1 VAASRNAIQPKQMGS
16 LASTLS
22 NNMSSVEHFEWTF
35 SPSDYFEDV
44 VDVAQD
50 DYVMTIANGKVKAMV
65 DSAVFERSPFVRE
78 QMEKS
83 LNDRFMAVQLLT
95 HRPYQLSKSSRT
107 RVHDDGHRDA
117 FIECEPGHIVL
128 TGGIV
133 DITVT
138 DAHGNVISDSRRKR
152 LQRKR
157 DLSELVARH
166 RGTDQ
171 FVDIM
176 LKSYD
181 AAVRDPQN
189 ELVHLYEVR
198 DAISSRFGGKSASL
212 AALGISATDWSRIG
226 QLCNDEPLRQGRHR
240 GEAGLALRDATESE
254 LTEARSIARSF
265 LEAYLNYID
274 GAVAGGAGSAG

>member
-1 VAASRNAIQPKQMGS
+1 
-16 LASTLS
+16 
-22 NNMSSVEHFEWTF
+22 MSSVEHFEWTF
-35 SPSDYFEDV
+35 SPSDYFEEV
-44 VDVAQD
+44 VEVARNE
-50 DYVMTIANGKVKAMV
+50 YVLTIANGTVKAMV
-65 DSAVFERSPFVRE
+65 DSVAFERRPLVRE

-107 RVHDDGHRDA
+107 RVHDDGHRDI

-138 DAHGNVISDSRRKR
+138 DAHGNVISDSRRDR

-157 DLSELVARH
+157 DLSELVSRH
-166 RGTDQ
+166 RGVNK
-171 FVDIM
+171 FVDVM

-189 ELVHLYEVR
+189 ELVHLYEIR
-198 DAISSRFGGKSASL
+198 DAISSCFGGKSASL
-212 AALGISATDWSRIG
+212 AALGISATDWSRVG

-240 GEAGLALRDATESE
+240 GKASLALRDATESE

-265 LEAYLNYID
+265 LEEYLNYID
-274 GAVAGGAGSAG
+274 GPVAGGVDSAG